1 MQETKD
7 IIMDYLELP
16 TPIALILDAAGNIEH
31 LSVEACELLGYELS
45 ELLGGNWI
53 SICLPQSWQLKTK
66 RIYDAVS
73 AGYKKR
79 PQRHTYPVLAKDRRQ
94 HGLAWHIEQRLSPSG
109 AIIGSISTGI
119 KVRDNALQE
128 KNVLLQ
134 SAARNQAVLDNA
146 IEAIISINDQG
157 TITHVNKTTEKIF
170 GYAEQELVGQNITYL
185 IPETEKS
192 LEQYRNSIHHYLATD
207 SNKLIGINRE
217 LSAKHK
223 DGRQVPIELTVAE
236 ISIAG
241 MRSFTGIMRDISER
255 KISEARLKQSKEEV
269 QQTRD
274 RLAHMDRL
282 HIASEMSTGIA
293 HELNQPLT
301 AISMYAQACRNLAS
315 NGNTDVDSLLS
326 TLIRIDKQAQ
336 RAGDIIRN
344 IRALV
349 GKQDPHHQLTNIN
362 DLIHST
368 IELAQVDIECRTIRF
383 NCECSET
390 LPLIEIVSGQIQ
402 QVILNLIRNACDAM
416 TGLKPQDKTIR
427 IITEQTSPDFITII
441 LSDTGIGLDRDQ
453 DNEQLFQAFYST
465 KTHGMGMGLAIS
477 HSIINNHGGEL
488 RVNKEYRDGA
498 EFYFT
503 LPVMPI
509 FGDR

>member
-1 MQETKD
+1 MQKTKD

-16 TPIALILDAAGNIEH
+16 RPIALVLDAAGNIEH
-31 LSVEACELLGYELS
+31 LSIEACQLLGYELS
-45 ELLGGNWI
+45 EILGANWV
-53 SICLPQSWQLKTK
+53 SMCLPQRWQLKTK
-66 RIYDAVS
+66 RMYDAVS
-73 AGYKKR
+73 ADYNEE
-79 PQRHTYPVLAKDRRQ
+79 PQCHTYPVLAKNGRQ
-94 HGLAWHIEQRLSPSG
+94 HPLAWHIEQRHSPSG
-109 AIIGSISTGI
+109 AIVGSISTGI

-128 KNVLLQ
+128 KNALLQ

-146 IEAIISINDQG
+146 IEAIISINAQG

-170 GYAEQELVGQNITYL
+170 GYPEEELLGQNITFL
-185 IPETEKS
+185 IPDTEKP
-192 LEQYRNSIHHYLATD
+192 LEHYRATLWNYMMPD

-217 LSAKHK
+217 LGAKHK
-223 DGRQVPIELTVAE
+223 DGHQLPIELTVAE

-241 MRSFTGIMRDISER
+241 IRSFTGIMRDISER
-255 KISEARLKQSKEEV
+255 KLSEARLKQSKEEV
-269 QQTRD
+269 QQARD

-301 AISMYAQACRNLAS
+301 AISMYAQACRNLVD
-315 NGNTDVDSLLS
+315 NGKSDIKSLLS
-326 TLIRIDKQAQ
+326 TLLWIDKQAQ

-368 IELAQVDIECRTIRF
+368 IELAQVDIECRTITF
-383 NCECSET
+383 KCQCSET
-390 LPLIEIVSGQIQ
+390 LPMIEIVSGQIQ
-402 QVILNLIRNACDAM
+402 QVILNLIRNAGDAM
-416 TGLKPQDKTIR
+416 VDLKPQEK
-427 IITEQTSPDFITII
+427 IISIISEQTCQDFISII
-441 LSDTGIGLDRDQ
+441 VRDTGVGLDIDQ
-453 DNEQLFQAFYST
+453 PNEQLFQPFYST

-477 HSIINNHGGEL
+477 HSIVHNHGGKL
-488 RVNKEYRDGA
+488 CANKNYSDGA
-498 EFYFT
+498 EFSFT

-509 FGDR
+509 LGDH